1 MKISRSGYYKWLK
14 NRNQLNMYES
24 NRLDLQKLIEEIEQ
38 CFEEIKKEMLEEK
51 KKLEDKSP
59 PNKQFNINSN
69 LKKNYTFDNFIVGN
83 TNKFARAA
91 ALSVAENPGKI
102 YNSLFLFGNS
112 GLGKTHL
119 MHAIGNYIVENSD
132 KRVLYV
138 TSEQFREEF
147 VKSTR
152 KDDKGTNFNYVDF
165 FKDKYRNIDVLL
177 IDDIQFLGGATQS
190 QQEFFHTFNNLYN
203 DNKQIIISSD
213 RSPDDLKLLE
223 DRLRT
228 RFCWGLTVNI
238 FPPDFSLRMEIL
250 KKKIVAENVEQEIPD
265 DVIEYIAS
273 NIGPD
278 VRNLEGSI
286 TRLIAYSTIMG
297 KEKINLDLAIDALKD
312 FISKGIGEKNDI
324 HRIQKI
330 VSEYFQITVDDIR
343 SKKRSS
349 NISFPRQI
357 AMYLCRAMT
366 NESFPKIGTEF
377 GGKDHST
384 VMHSVE
390 KIENENSIEELKNP
404 QIENQL
410 VIYKEN
416 KILEFIFGT
425 LISIFIIV
433 IVFLISFYLLKLF
446 YKIHFIIGL
455 IIELILFYNILET
468 RKPLEF
474 ASIIFGTLQ
483 NNNFNKARNILKEN
497 LKIDTEDMDEETIIK
512 RTIEYY
518 KGL

>member
-1 MKISRSGYYKWLK
+1 MNVDILWSKILSQIKDEITSISYQTWFSETKLHELKDGKAYIIVPMPIHKKHLQDNYYDIISSKLD
-14 NRNQLNMYES
+14 NLTDSSYELNFLLEEELS
-24 NRLDLQKLIEEIEQ
+24 TLIVE
-38 CFEEIKKEMLEEK
+38 KEMKNEQDVVEK
-51 KKLEDKSP
+51 KS
-59 PNKQFNINSN
+59 NNYNFNVNSN
-69 LKKNYTFDNFIVGN
+69 LKSNYNFENFIVGN
-83 TNKFARAA
+83 SNRFAHAA

-102 YNSLFLFGNS
+102 YNPLFLFGNS

-119 MHAIGNYIVENSD
+119 MHAIGNYIVETTN
-132 KRVLYV
+132 KKVLYV

-147 VKSTR
+147 VKANR
-152 KDDKGTNFNYVDF
+152 KDDNGTNFNYVDF

-177 IDDIQFLGGATQS
+177 IDDIQFLGGAPQS

-203 DNKQIIISSD
+203 DSKQIIISSD

-223 DRLRT
+223 ERLRT

-238 FPPDFSLRMEIL
+238 FPPEFELRTEIL
-250 KKKIVAENVEQEIPD
+250 KKKIVAGKFEQDIPD

-278 VRNLEGSI
+278 VRQLEGSI

-297 KEKINLDLAIDALKD
+297 GEKINLDLAIDALKD

-330 VSEYFQITVDDIR
+330 VSEYFQISVDDIR

-357 AMYLCRAMT
+357 AMYLCRTMT
-366 NESFPKIGTEF
+366 SESFPKIGTEF

-390 KIENENSIEELKNP
+390 KIENEIK
-404 QIENQL
+404 
-410 VIYKEN
+410 VN
-416 KILEFIFGT
+416 KDLAN
-425 LISIFIIV
+425 
-433 IVFLISFYLLKLF
+433 
-446 YKIHFIIGL
+446 
-455 IIELILFYNILET
+455 IIE
-468 RKPLEF
+468 K
-474 ASIIFGTLQ
+474 
-483 NNNFNKARNILKEN
+483 LKKDIGVVKN
-497 LKIDTEDMDEETIIK
+497 M
-512 RTIEYY
+512 
-518 KGL
+518 